1 MDHQFC
7 PGSKLLRQPTPEI
20 FACPSCGEE
29 VEIWTDEF
37 KASCPNCHHT
47 VFSDTTMSCLDW
59 CKYGKECVGDTIY
72 DRYSRNKTAL
82 LKEKL
87 LARMEKYFDRDRK
100 LIEQARKVLQF
111 AEELLLVEKADGH
124 IVIPASILHD
134 VGIKV
139 AEEKYGSSAGP
150 LQEKEGPPVAK
161 AMLQKLGFNA
171 GDTEQICTIIGHH
184 HSPGEV
190 DSENFR
196 VLYDADCLVNMQG
209 MVGKKTDS
217 ELRGFIE
224 RVFLTDTGKKLA
236 MKNYFKQEESLY
248 AGSRPT
254 ARSIE

>member
-20 FACPSCGEE
+20 FDCPSCGEE

-37 KASCPNCHHT
+37 KASCPGCHRT

-72 DRYSRNKTAL
+72 DRHLRNKTAGM
-82 LKEKL
+82 KEKL
-87 LARMEKYFDRDRK
+87 LARMEKYFDQDRK
-100 LIEQARKVLQF
+100 RVEHAKKVLQF
-111 AEELLLVEKADGH
+111 AEELLLEEKADWH
-124 IVIPASILHD
+124 IVIPAGILHD

-161 AMLQKLGFNA
+161 AILQKLGFNA
-171 GDTEQICTIIGHH
+171 GDIEQICTIIGHH

-190 DSENFR
+190 GSDNFR

-209 MVGKKTDS
+209 MVVKKTDS
-217 ELRGFIE
+217 ELGGFIE
-224 RVFLTDTGKKLA
+224 RVFLTDTGKKIA
-236 MKNYFKQEESLY
+236 AKNYVKREETLY
-248 AGSRPT
+248 AGSGPT